1 MILILAAASAAL
13 AAPAPEAGRCDAT
26 SQWRLLFVNSP
37 DGRDIAGKREDLLRA
52 IRRGSPVRVGWGE
65 AAADGKWSVEE
76 YANTSFVNI
85 MAGREVIAQIEPGLI
100 QSNYI
105 DPAKAGL
112 KTPLIDWLAMIGTNG
127 RFDAVTID
135 RKTGEQLRRLV
146 QRTTVHWY
154 ALGPEPRCDARPL
167 PDVAPPGRLNSLET
181 DEAAAPSTGK

>member
-1 MILILAAASAAL
+1 MILLLAAAGATL
-13 AAPAPEAGRCDAT
+13 AAPTATASRCDGA
-26 SQWRLLFVNSP
+26 SQWRLMFVNGP
-37 DGRDIAGKREDLLRA
+37 DGRDISGNREDLLRA

-105 DPAKAGL
+105 DPDKAGL
-112 KTPLIDWLAMIGTNG
+112 KTPLVDWLAMIGTNG

-135 RKTGEQLRRLV
+135 RKSGEQLRRLV

-154 ALGPEPRCDARPL
+154 ALAPEPSCDRRPI
-167 PDVAPPGRLNSLET
+167 PDIAPPGRVNEIET
-181 DEAAAPSTGK
+181 DERRPPDR